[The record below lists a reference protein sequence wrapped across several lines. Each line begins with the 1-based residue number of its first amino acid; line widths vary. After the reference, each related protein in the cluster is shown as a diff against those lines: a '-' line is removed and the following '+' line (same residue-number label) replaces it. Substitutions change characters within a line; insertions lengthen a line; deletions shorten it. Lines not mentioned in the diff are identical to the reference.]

1 MASPSENL
9 AASLHA
15 LKHIQDQG
23 RVAVRTSDLTRPHRE
38 RLLKGG
44 FLQEVMKGWY
54 VPARPDDAPGESTGW
69 YASFWHF
76 CADYLE
82 ERFEDAWSLSPEQ
95 SIALHIGD
103 WTVPRQLLVRSPKGD
118 NKPTPLPHGTSVFAA
133 RLEPPPAP
141 ERQTIDRVRMWTL
154 PAALIASSAAQF
166 AARPLEMRTAL
177 AMVADASLVLTR
189 LLEGGHSKV
198 AGRLAGAFRNIGRD
212 AIADQILSAMRAA
225 GYTVTESNPFQD
237 EPQITFASRETSPY
251 INRLRLMWQE
261 MRGPVL
267 EAFPPSPG
275 VPKDRAK
282 YLKAVEDAYVSDAY
296 HSLSIEG
303 YRVNAELIDR
313 VRSGNWNPDNDEN
326 DRKNRNAL
334 AARGYWQAF
343 EEVKKSVAA
352 ILDGANP
359 GKVVESAHQRWYS
372 ELFGQ
377 SVSAG
382 ILKPAD
388 LAGYRNSPVYIRRS
402 MHVPPRAEAAR
413 ELMPAYF
420 ELLAQETEPAVRVVL
435 GHWVFVYIHPYFDGN
450 GRMGRFLM
458 NTMMASGGYPWTVIP
473 VELRD
478 KYMASLESASVQKDI
493 RPFSTFLGQLIGV
506 AATTK

>member
-1 MASPSENL
+1 MPSPSVNF
-9 AASLHA
+9 AASLDA
-15 LKHIQDQG
+15 LKRIQDQG

-44 FLQEVMKGWY
+44 FLKEVMKGWY
-54 VPARPDDAPGESTGW
+54 IPARPDDAPGESTGW

-82 ERFEDAWSLSPEQ
+82 ARFEDDWYLSPEQ

-103 WTVPRQLLVRSPKGD
+103 WTVPRQLLVRTPRGD

-133 RLEPPPAP
+133 RLEPPPRP
-141 ERQTIDRVRMWTL
+141 DRQTIDRVRVWAL
-154 PAALIASSAAQF
+154 PAALIACSAAQF
-166 AARPLEMRTAL
+166 TARPLEMRTAL
-177 AMVADASLVLTR
+177 AMVPDASLVLAR

-212 AIADQILSAMRAA
+212 TIADQILTAMRAA
-225 GYTVTESNPFQD
+225 GYTVAENDPF
-237 EPQITFASRETSPY
+237 ENTVQITFAPRQTSPY
-251 INRLRLMWQE
+251 LNRLRLMWHQ

-267 EAFPPSPG
+267 EIFPPPPG
-275 VPKDRAK
+275 IAKDKAA

-303 YRVNAELIDR
+303 YRVNAELIGR
-313 VRSGNWNPDNDEN
+313 VRSGNWNPDNGEN
-326 DRKNRNAL
+326 DRRNRDAL

-343 EEVKKSVAA
+343 EAVKKSVVS

-359 GKVVESAHQRWYS
+359 GETVEATHPGWYS
-372 ELFGQ
+372 ELFGP
-377 SVSAG
+377 SVAAG
-382 ILKPAD
+382 LIKPAD
-388 LAGYRNSPVYIRRS
+388 LAGYRNGPVFVRRS
-402 MHVPPRAEAAR
+402 MHVPPRAEAVR
-413 ELMPAYF
+413 ELIPAFF
-420 ELLAQETEPAVRVVL
+420 ELLTQEPEPAVRVVL

-458 NTMMASGGYPWTVIP
+458 NAMLAAGGYPWTIIP

-478 KYMASLESASVQKDI
+478 DYMSSLESASVDKDI
-493 RPFSTFLGQLIGV
+493 RPFAMFLSRLSRES
-506 AATTK
+506 TTK

>member
-1 MASPSENL
+1 
-9 AASLHA
+9 
-15 LKHIQDQG
+15 
-23 RVAVRTSDLTRPHRE
+23 
-38 RLLKGG
+38 
-44 FLQEVMKGWY
+44 
-54 VPARPDDAPGESTGW
+54 
-69 YASFWHF
+69 
-76 CADYLE
+76 
-82 ERFEDAWSLSPEQ
+82 
-95 SIALHIGD
+95 
-103 WTVPRQLLVRSPKGD
+103 
-118 NKPTPLPHGTSVFAA
+118 
-133 RLEPPPAP
+133 
-141 ERQTIDRVRMWTL
+141 
-154 PAALIASSAAQF
+154 
-166 AARPLEMRTAL
+166 
-177 AMVADASLVLTR
+177 MVADASLVLTR